1 VSGIAQLTGTRDL
14 AYGPAPTA
22 MALDY
27 LTIYGPDRAA
37 FVVRHALGAAKAV
50 DFPMQT
56 FGGTQNFLPQA
67 LVMRNNCIVPH
78 HTHDVEPA
86 APEFSPVP
94 PSH

>member
-50 DFPMQT
+50 
-56 FGGTQNFLPQA
+56 
-67 LVMRNNCIVPH
+67 VMRNNCIVPH

-86 APEFSPVP
+86 APEFSTVP
-94 PSH
+94 PSHCAH